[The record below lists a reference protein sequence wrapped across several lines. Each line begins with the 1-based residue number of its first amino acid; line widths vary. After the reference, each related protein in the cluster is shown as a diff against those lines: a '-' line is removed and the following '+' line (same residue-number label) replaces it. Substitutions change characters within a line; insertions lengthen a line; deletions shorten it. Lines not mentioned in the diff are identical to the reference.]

1 MNLRARLAIGLAV
14 LAAAAVT
21 TAAAFAY
28 AATAGRLA
36 AEVDQSLEQGAAR
49 LASGGPGAMGPLAG
63 SGSTPPMMAGHGP
76 LGIFGLVVVQYLDA
90 AGHVVA
96 TQGQASLPVE
106 AHDRALARSG
116 GSPWLH
122 TATVGAL
129 TYRILTQPLAG
140 GGAVQLARDESENQ
154 AVLGSLRWRFGLLD
168 AAVVA
173 MAAAAGWIFARR
185 LTRPLRRLAAA
196 AGEVAATGRLDVAV
210 DALAR
215 DETGRLAGAFATMLS
230 ALSRSRDQQQ
240 QLAEDAA
247 HELRTP
253 LTSLRAN
260 IDLLRRHRDLPDPT
274 RERVL
279 ADLDG
284 ELRGLTGLVDELV
297 ELAADRRA
305 EEPMRS
311 IALERLAARVAE
323 RARSRTGREIT
334 LTVAEGPSVVLGQEQ
349 AIERAVANLVDNA
362 VKFSPPSTPV
372 HLAVKGARIEV
383 RDHGAGIAA
392 ADVTRVF
399 DRFYRSAAARS
410 QPGSGLGLA
419 IVRHVAESHGGHV
432 FADNHPEGGAV
443 VGFELPTETSPPT
456 SLSARTGS
464 QDPEP

>member
-1 MNLRARLAIGLAV
+1 MSLQARLAIGLAV
-14 LAAAAVT
+14 LAAAAVS
-21 TAAAFAY
+21 TAAGIAY

-36 AEVDQSLEQGAAR
+36 AEIDQSLEQGATR
-49 LASGGPGAMGPLAG
+49 LASGGPGAMGPFAG
-63 SGSTPPMMAGHGP
+63 SGLTTPMMTGHGP

-90 AGHVVA
+90 AGEVVS

-116 GSPWLH
+116 GRPWLH
-122 TATVGAL
+122 TASAGAL
-129 TYRILTQPLAG
+129 TYQVLTQPLAG
-140 GGAVQLARDESENQ
+140 GGAVQLARDDNENQ

-173 MAAAAGWIFARR
+173 AAAAAGWLFARR
-185 LTRPLRRLAAA
+185 LTRPLRRLAVAA
-196 AGEVAATGRLDVAV
+196 DEVATTGRLDVAV
-210 DALAR
+210 DARAG
-215 DETGRLAGAFATMLS
+215 DETGHLAGAFATMLS

-279 ADLDG
+279 SDLDG

-297 ELAADRRA
+297 ELAADRRT
-305 EEPMRS
+305 EEPRR
-311 IALERLAARVAE
+311 LVVLDRLAARVAE

-334 LTVAEGPSVVLGQEQ
+334 LTVAKGPSVVLGREQ

-362 VKFSPPSTPV
+362 VKFSPSLAPV
-372 HLAVKGARIEV
+372 HLSVTGGRIEV

-392 ADVTRVF
+392 ADVSRVF
-399 DRFYRSAAARS
+399 DRFYRSTAARS

-419 IVRHVAESHGGHV
+419 IVRHVAESHGGDV

-443 VGFELPTETSPPT
+443 VGFEL
-456 SLSARTGS
+456 RTQTADEQGPVPCS
-464 QDPEP
+464 GNKS